1 MTCHHFRVHIDSPIF
16 EPYPET
22 ISAFSSHARASC
34 WCWWVASRSPPW
46 KAFSFE
52 EISTCACNLAPGD
65 GNSFMLRLKHTH
77 LFLDCLDCLG
87 FLAVLAVRLGD
98 PATGKS
104 EILRWV
110 SKFLPLLI
118 CICNHDSLL
127 QFCPILGISS
137 GMLDTGYSTVHTVPK
152 KILNKSRAIVGPVDL
167 LTRTGLFR
175 R

>member
-1 MTCHHFRVHIDSPIF
+1 
-16 EPYPET
+16 
-22 ISAFSSHARASC
+22 
-34 WCWWVASRSPPW
+34 
-46 KAFSFE
+46 
-52 EISTCACNLAPGD
+52 LAPGD

-77 LFLDCLDCLG
+77 LFLDCLG

-110 SKFLPLLI
+110 SKFLPLL
-118 CICNHDSLL
+118 ICNHDSLL

-152 KILNKSRAIVGPVDL
+152 KILNKSRVIVGPVDL